1 MARSSWSA
9 LAMGNSPPPVTDRG
23 GRERADLIDCARNE
37 GPGAMPDPQSFH
49 LAIGSRFEN
58 IELVQLVLKGSLERL
73 GLDEDNRHWIDVA
86 VREAVANAIKHGN
99 RQDPGKQ
106 VQIDLRLDGDTLEIE
121 IQDEGIGFDP
131 ASLDDPLAPENLL
144 KPNGRGI
151 FYMKSFMDDIRYRP
165 RPGGGTVVTMRKR
178 IAGSDGIEPERQ
190 ECE

>member
-1 MARSSWSA
+1 M
-9 LAMGNSPPPVTDRG
+9 D
-23 GRERADLIDCARNE
+23 E
-37 GPGAMPDPQSFH
+37 QSFH
-49 LAIGSRFEN
+49 LSIGSRFEN
-58 IELVQLVLKGSLERL
+58 IELVQLMLKGSLERL

-106 VQIDLRLDGDTLEIE
+106 VEIDLRLDGDTLEIQ

-131 ASLDDPLAPENLL
+131 SSLEDPLAPENLL

-151 FYMKSFMDDIRYRP
+151 FYMKSFMDDIQYRP

-178 IAGSDGIEPERQ
+178 VAGIEGERQ
-190 ECE
+190 DC